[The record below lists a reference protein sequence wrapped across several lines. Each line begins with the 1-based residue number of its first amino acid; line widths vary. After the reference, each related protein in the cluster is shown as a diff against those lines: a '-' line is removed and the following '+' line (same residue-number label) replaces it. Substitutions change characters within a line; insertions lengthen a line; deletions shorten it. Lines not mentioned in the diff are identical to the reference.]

1 MQIPYNVL
9 WYKIQLYFQDYKL
22 AIEIDEN
29 GYSNKYWLQN
39 KKIKNSKTRIWMQ
52 VLILTKKAFD
62 VFRAINEIFRHT
74 K

>member
-9 WYKIQLYFQDYKL
+9 WYKIQLYFHDYKL

-39 KKIKNSKTRIWMQ
+39 KKIKSSKTRIWM
-52 VLILTKKAFD
+52 
-62 VFRAINEIFRHT
+62 
-74 K
+74 